1 MYCVPNLWRIRRT
14 SLGTSKSRRM
24 GLPLMAH
31 GKNGD
36 LTMAHWDSRGMS
48 YLYLSIASK
57 TIHLGG

>member
-1 MYCVPNLWRIRRT
+1 
-14 SLGTSKSRRM
+14 LGTSKSRRM

-36 LTMAHWDSRGMS
+36 LTMMAHWDSRGMS